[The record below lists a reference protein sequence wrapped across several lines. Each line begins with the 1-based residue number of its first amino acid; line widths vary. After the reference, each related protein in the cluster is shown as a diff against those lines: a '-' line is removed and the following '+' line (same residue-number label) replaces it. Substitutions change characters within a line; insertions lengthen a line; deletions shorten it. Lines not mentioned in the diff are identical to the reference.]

1 MKSAVLFLA
10 GCKTMQSLGMDI
22 QQGGTALEK
31 AAKK

>member
-1 MKSAVLFLA
+1 MKAAVLFL
-10 GCKTMQSLGMDI
+10 GGLQNHESLGMDI